1 MRGIKTRQVKNEED
15 EMADLHLTMGV
26 NDYDHVRDMFTGAV
40 KPKGIKLTSLVMEVE
55 ETFKRFLADQEW
67 DISEISFA
75 MSCQAISRG
84 NAPFILIPV
93 FPSRLFRLSGVYIRS
108 DGSITKPEDLKG
120 KKVGL
125 PQWAQ
130 TATTYARGWLAETI
144 GVPLS
149 DIDWYQLGPNSP
161 GRLDNT
167 AEQPPEGVS
176 LTDLPDGSLAD
187 LLVEGRI
194 DALITADPPRR
205 MLAGDNA
212 ITRLYPKFED
222 VERDYFRE
230 TGIFPIMH
238 TVAIKRSS
246 YEANPWI
253 ARNVFNAFE
262 EAKNNSVRRMR
273 DMNVS
278 QIGLPWIQ
286 QYIEQTSAE
295 FFPDGDYWPYG
306 VDRNRTTIEAFL
318 RFCYQQGVT
327 ANHLTPEDI
336 FAKEAMEPFHQLRV

>member
-161 GRLDNT
+161 GRVDNT
-167 AEQPPEGVS
+167 AAQPPKGVS

-222 VERDYFRE
+222 VERDYFRK

-318 RFCYQQGVT
+318 RFCYHQGVT
-327 ANHLTPEDI
+327 ANHLIPEDI

>member
-1 MRGIKTRQVKNEED
+1 
-15 EMADLHLTMGV
+15 MADLHLTMGI

-40 KPKGIKLTSLVMEVE
+40 KPKGIELTSLVMEVE

-130 TATTYARGWLAETI
+130 TATTYARGWLAETVGI
-144 GVPLS
+144 ALS
-149 DIDWYQLGPNSP
+149 EIDWYQLGPNSP

-167 AEQPPEGVS
+167 AERPPEGVS

-222 VERDYFRE
+222 VEREYFRQ

-253 ARNVFNAFE
+253 ARNIFNAFE

-286 QYIEQTSAE
+286 QHIEQTSAE

-318 RFCYQQGVT
+318 RFCHQQGVT
-327 ANHLTPEDI
+327 ANHLKPEDI

>member
-1 MRGIKTRQVKNEED
+1 
-15 EMADLHLTMGV
+15 MADLHLTMGV

-55 ETFKRFLADQEW
+55 EPFKRFLADQEW

-93 FPSRLFRLSGVYIRS
+93 FPSRLFRLSGVYVRS

-130 TATTYARGWLAETI
+130 TAPTYARGWLAETI

-167 AEQPPEGVS
+167 AEQPPKGVS

-222 VERDYFRE
+222 VERAYFRK

-246 YEANPWI
+246 YEAIPWI

-286 QYIEQTSAE
+286 QYIAQTSAE

-318 RFCYQQGVT
+318 RFCYHQGVT

>member
-1 MRGIKTRQVKNEED
+1 
-15 EMADLHLTMGV
+15 MADLHLTMGV

-108 DGSITKPEDLKG
+108 VGSITKPEDVKG

-167 AEQPPEGVS
+167 AEQPPKGVS

-222 VERDYFRE
+222 VERDYFRK

-286 QYIEQTSAE
+286 QHIEQTSAE

-327 ANHLTPEDI
+327 ANHLKPEDI
-336 FAKEAMEPFHQLRV
+336 FATEAMEPFHQLRV

>member
-1 MRGIKTRQVKNEED
+1 
-15 EMADLHLTMGV
+15 MADIHLTLGI
-26 NDYDHVRDMFTGAV
+26 NEYDHVRDLFTREV
-40 KPKGIKLTSLVMEVE
+40 KPKGIEVTSLVMEVE
-55 ETFKRFLADQEW
+55 ETFKRFLAHQEW

-84 NAPFILIPV
+84 KAPFVLIPV
-93 FPSRLFRLSGVYIRS
+93 FPSRLFRLSGFYIRS
-108 DGSITKPEDLKG
+108 DGSVKNVEDLRG

-130 TATTYARGWLAETI
+130 TATTYARGWLTETI
-144 GVPLS
+144 GIPLNQ
-149 DIDWYQLGPNSP
+149 IDWYQLGPNSP

-167 AEQPPEGVS
+167 EEKPPKGVS
-176 LTDLPDGSLAD
+176 LTNLPDGSLAD
-187 LLVEGRI
+187 MLVEGEI

-205 MLAGDNA
+205 MLSGDPS
-212 ITRLYPKFED
+212 ITRLYSDFES
-222 VERDYFRE
+222 VEHDYFSQ

-238 TVAIKRSS
+238 TVALRRST
-246 YEANPWI
+246 YEENPWI
-253 ARNVFNAFE
+253 ARNLFNAFE

-286 QYIEQTSAE
+286 RHVERIETE

-306 VDRNRTTIEAFL
+306 VERNRTTIDAFL
-318 RFCYQQGVT
+318 RFCFDQGVT
-327 ANHLTPEDI
+327 TRHLKAEEI
-336 FAKEAMEPFHQLRV
+336 FVKEALEPFHQLRV

>member
-1 MRGIKTRQVKNEED
+1 MPDI
-15 EMADLHLTMGV
+15 HLTMGIH
-26 NDYDHVRDMFTGAV
+26 DYDHVRDLFNGAV
-40 KPKGIKLTSLVMEVE
+40 KPKGIELTSLVMEVE

-67 DISEISFA
+67 DVSEISFA
-75 MSCQAISRG
+75 MSCQKIDRG
-84 NAPFILIPV
+84 DAPFVLIPV

-108 DGSITKPEDLKG
+108 DGSVTKPEDLRG
-120 KKVGL
+120 KKVGV

-130 TATTYARGWLAETI
+130 TATTYARGWLTDTI
-144 GVPLS
+144 GIPLS
-149 DIDWYQLGPNSP
+149 EIDWYQLGPNSP

-176 LTDLPDGSLAD
+176 LTNLSGGSLAD
-187 LLVEGRI
+187 MLVEGDI

-205 MLAGDNA
+205 MLSGDST
-212 ITRLYPKFED
+212 ITRLYPEFEQ
-222 VERDYFRE
+222 VEREYFAT

-238 TVAIKRSS
+238 TVALKRST

-253 ARNVFNAFE
+253 ARNMFNAFE

-286 QYIEQTSAE
+286 QHINRVAKE
-295 FFPDGDYWPYG
+295 FFPEGDYWPFG
-306 VDRNRTTIEAFL
+306 VESNRTTLEAFL
-318 RFCYQQGVT
+318 RYCYEQGVT
-327 ANHLTPEDI
+327 QNHLRPEDI
-336 FAKEAMEPFHQLRV
+336 FAKEALEPFHQLRV